1 MREIIVNYL
10 ILDEDEER
18 LKKITEEYKK
28 QGLNLSEDKMF
39 ENIMCC
45 GSKYDVDSKLK
56 LHEWKLGL
64 REDYNQK
71 AQILYDRMER
81 NNNMSRKFT
90 LERGYDDEGFKNG
103 GANTGGSLIR

>member
-1 MREIIVNYL
+1 MREITVNYL

-18 LKKITEEYKK
+18 LKKITDEYKK

-56 LHEWKLGL
+56 FHEWKLGL

-71 AQILYDRMER
+71 AQILYNRMER

-90 LERGYDDEGFKNG
+90 LERGYYDEGFK
-103 GANTGGSLIR
+103 